1 VADEGVEK
9 DTDLDVLQC
18 MKCNQEFP
26 KNRAAVKLRTA
37 STANSTAPKGRLF
50 IYFLMI
56 SVLNYYY
63 YYEK

>member
-1 VADEGVEK
+1 MADEGVEK

-26 KNRAAVKLRTA
+26 KNRAAVKLITD
-37 STANSTAPKGRLF
+37 STVNSAAPKGF
-50 IYFLMI
+50 FFLMI

-63 YYEK
+63 H